1 MVVQGKYEFKV
12 SSGKLW
18 DYLMDVEVLAK
29 ITPGVS
35 KLEGLGDD
43 KYKSYSVIKIGPV
56 KSTFTGKLQV
66 VEKNQPRYFQ
76 IKMEQLSRIG
86 NAHVTVHMNLEDNGS
101 GMVALAFDG
110 KANLSG
116 VIART
121 GQRVLSGVANAITRE
136 VFSAL
141 EKHIEENRETVI
153 PTQSI
158 PEVTTLPFEKVE
170 STEDSQ
176 TTEKPESTEP
186 TELTPS
192 NDGSDSIEGED
203 LVNGTPSPKELT
215 DANEI
220 HESSEPKNSTDS
232 GINTIQ

>member
-1 MVVQGKYEFKV
+1 MIVKGKHEFKV

-18 DYLMDVEVLAK
+18 EYLMDVEVLAK

-56 KSTFTGKLQV
+56 KSTFTGKMQV
-66 VEKNQPRYFQ
+66 VEKDQPRYFQ

-86 NAHVTVHMNLEDNGS
+86 NAHVTVHMNIEEIEVGI
-101 GMVALAFDG
+101 VALVFDG

-121 GQRVLSGVANAITRE
+121 GQRVLSGVANVITRE

-141 EKHIEENRETVI
+141 EKHIEENRQSEV
-153 PTQSI
+153 PAQSI
-158 PEVTTLPFEKVE
+158 QSESTQPIESSQPTERTDSSEAKESLQGTPEPKE
-170 STEDSQ
+170 STELN
-176 TTEKPESTEP
+176 EP
-186 TELTPS
+186 RNP
-192 NDGSDSIEGED
+192 N
-203 LVNGTPSPKELT
+203 
-215 DANEI
+215 
-220 HESSEPKNSTDS
+220 DS
-232 GINTIQ
+232 GSI